1 MIFQNITNIYWFFIL
16 IPVIILMIFGYKK
29 RHQQLE
35 QTIHPSLWATIIPH
49 LSYSRRFWKR
59 VILIV
64 AFIFIIISLMR
75 PQYGVIFQQVERK
88 GHDIFI
94 AIDLSKSML
103 AQDVKP
109 SRLEHAKREVLGL
122 VDDLQGDRIGLV
134 VFAGDAIVQCPL
146 TSDYSA
152 IKMYLDFIEP
162 SLMSTPGTDI
172 ASAIKTARLSFERLS
187 QSNKPIL
194 ILISDGESFENDPI
208 KSAKVAAKKGVSIY
222 TIGIGTPKG
231 EPIPLFDNQGKLN
244 GYKKDRRGEIVLSQ
258 LDEQSLKEIASAGNG
273 RYFNSSLGAF
283 VMNQVYQ
290 EISFHEKKRLEDSLL
305 KFHQD
310 RYQWF
315 LVVAFLL
322 LFAEILLTDRKS
334 LTTYRLRKYSGEQPK

>member
-1 MIFQNITNIYWFFIL
+1 MIFQNITHIYWFFIL

-94 AIDLSKSML
+94 AIDLSQSML

-109 SRLEHAKREVLGL
+109 SRLTHAKREVLGL
-122 VDDLQGDRIGLV
+122 IDDLQGDRIGLIA
-134 VFAGDAIVQCPL
+134 FAGNAIVQCPL

-162 SLMSTPGTDI
+162 DVMSTPGTDI
-172 ASAIKTARLSFERLS
+172 ASAIKEARLSFERLS
-187 QSNKPIL
+187 KSNKPIL

-208 KSAKVAAKKGVSIY
+208 KSASVAAKKGVSIY

-231 EPIPLFDNQGKLN
+231 EPIPQFDSNGKLN
-244 GYKKDRRGEIVLSQ
+244 GYKKDKNGDIVLSQ
-258 LDEQSLKEIASAGNG
+258 LDDKTLKEIASIGKG

-283 VMNQVYQ
+283 VMDQVYQ

-315 LVVAFLL
+315 LAIALLL
-322 LFAEILLTDRKS
+322 LFIEIFLSDRKS
-334 LTTYRLRKYSGEQPK
+334 NHKIRLENR